1 MFQLL
6 ERVARRTALSTLR
19 CRAIPGKVLLPA
31 TVSKLRFRRRCLWRP
46 ASATLI
52 INNHYQVRRTSRSAL
67 ELCSWLHFAYR
78 AISCSACSFFIVCAR
93 RYLVDGPKS
102 RARCML
108 RVRRTCWSVRHCIH
122 RRRARLECVL
132 HRQGQ
137 RQWTTPLYGGV
148 RAAIPEDGG
157 DAPGEGGHG
166 CSACGARPPAATT
179 PRQSGRLA
187 RPCKVPCTDSVRDPC
202 AAPRRTRSPARC
214 VCSSLVANTVTMG
227 WVGVPTGICPAI
239 QYVHLAQGKHLS
251 LRTPLDQS
259 H

>member
-1 MFQLL
+1 MP
-6 ERVARRTALSTLR
+6 RD
-19 CRAIPGKVLLPA
+19 PGKSPAASHREQVEISTSLPLEACIGHTYYQQSLPGPSNLSLRARTLLLAP
-31 TVSKLRFRRRCLWRP
+31 FRIP
-46 ASATLI
+46 S
-52 INNHYQVRRTSRSAL
+52 
-67 ELCSWLHFAYR
+67 
-78 AISCSACSFFIVCAR
+78 AISCSACSFFIVLR

-239 QYVHLAQGKHLS
+239 QYVHLAQGTHIRYIVPERQILAGDR
-251 LRTPLDQS
+251 LN
-259 H
+259 